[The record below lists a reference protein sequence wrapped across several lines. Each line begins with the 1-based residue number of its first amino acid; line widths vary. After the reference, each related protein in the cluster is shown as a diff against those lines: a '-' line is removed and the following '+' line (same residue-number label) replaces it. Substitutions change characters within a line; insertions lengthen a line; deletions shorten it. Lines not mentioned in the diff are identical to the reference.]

1 MLFGKGL
8 FMLPP
13 KDWKRVHTISMRSFG
28 SAQTKGFYPIIN
40 TVVMDYIA
48 SIKQVVKRK
57 KNLGNISEKLGTMTS
72 QILNCRRNKQN
83 NNRFVLED
91 IFRPLSLT
99 AICKVAF
106 GLGDGVKI
114 QLIQEHFNGIFSLQ
128 KESGKAAI
136 LSIIPGY
143 MNLPFGKPLFIRNS
157 IKALHKLSSELVME
171 YRNSRKSNNIT
182 NATTTDTKNLTST
195 TTTNNKDH
203 ILINEKNTS
212 EEDRKTLLKVL
223 CDAYDANEGSLTDTE
238 VVHNVFSFM
247 AAGMS
252 TTADSLSHM
261 VLELARSKQ
270 IMQRLQ
276 KDVDEIVRKK
286 KSIDNIT
293 WEDIDSCNYLTAVIK
308 ESLRLF
314 PSVGGVAPRI
324 LTEDCEIDGIFC
336 PKGSYV
342 GIASLVAH
350 RLEFNRVVTNGDGN
364 IFRPERWEEDYIRR
378 QKEGIKF
385 PSNDYSFITF
395 SAGVRPC
402 IGRHMSLMEMK
413 AVLFHLVFNF
423 DLSLPENLEEFEHG
437 DPRKLKFPLLT
448 MKENVDV
455 CISVRVEK

>member
-1 MLFGKGL
+1 
-8 FMLPP
+8 
-13 KDWKRVHTISMRSFG
+13 MRSFG

-83 NNRFVLED
+83 NNRFVLDD

-195 TTTNNKDH
+195 TTTNNKGH
-203 ILINEKNTS
+203 IVINEKNTS

-276 KDVDEIVRKK
+276 KDVDEIVSKK

-293 WEDIDSCNYLTAVIK
+293 WEDIDSCNYLTAVK
-308 ESLRLF
+308 
-314 PSVGGVAPRI
+314 
-324 LTEDCEIDGIFC
+324 
-336 PKGSYV
+336 
-342 GIASLVAH
+342 
-350 RLEFNRVVTNGDGN
+350 
-364 IFRPERWEEDYIRR
+364 
-378 QKEGIKF
+378 
-385 PSNDYSFITF
+385 
-395 SAGVRPC
+395 
-402 IGRHMSLMEMK
+402 
-413 AVLFHLVFNF
+413 
-423 DLSLPENLEEFEHG
+423 
-437 DPRKLKFPLLT
+437 
-448 MKENVDV
+448 
-455 CISVRVEK
+455 